1 MNDVAFDA
9 IYYIEIAFFGE
20 VVLTCHLGLCHLQY
34 FIMKKF
40 FSLFLIF
47 SICSGF
53 GLSAQSVQKSLPF
66 SKGINLPGWLEY
78 NRLNTLRYGK
88 QDFENL
94 KSMGVEIVRVPV
106 WFEVWNDGS
115 SEYKVEPECFDM
127 IDKAVDWA
135 KELGLY
141 IIIDFHN
148 DCNGSSKTNP
158 KIEKILL
165 KIWPQIAG
173 RYKDKGSHIIYEVMN
188 EPHFSSGNIKS
199 DITKWGKIQGNVL
212 KAIREIDKTH
222 TIIVGGGDWNSLDSM
237 LALPDY
243 GDDNLIYN
251 FHDYTPF
258 LFTHQGATW
267 TYTKRL
273 TNIPFPYVKEK
284 MPPLPKNA
292 TQDEKREYKNYEKN
306 SSEEVLVAPLDKAV
320 EFANKRNA
328 SLMCNEFGVYM
339 NYAEPQ
345 ERVNWYRIKCGWMAE
360 RNIIRVSWDYTQ
372 EFGVFNS
379 PNESR
384 FPEDLNAPLVKTMEF
399 TAPEGKSVT
408 WFSKAKESGDWTI
421 YKNGSI
427 GLLKANAYS
436 AEGSLTKKI
445 DSEEVIS
452 LESIAP
458 YGQLCFSF
466 GEACDFSELKASGAQ
481 LEFLIKSKDKALELS
496 VYFRDME
503 SKIFPWRAAYS
514 INSKV
519 FKADGEWHKVTLLL
533 KDFSDIGG
541 WTNADGWK
549 NGENKFSW
557 NLIDALVFD
566 KGANASKSGF
576 MIKDIKIVR

>member
-1 MNDVAFDA
+1 MKKL
-9 IYYIEIAFFGE
+9 ISFFLALNLFCG
-20 VVLTCHLGLCHLQY
+20 LGLY
-34 FIMKKF
+34 
-40 FSLFLIF
+40 
-47 SICSGF
+47 
-53 GLSAQSVQKSLPF
+53 AQKVQGVKKSLPL
-66 SKGINLPGWLEY
+66 SKGINLPGWMEY
-78 NRLNTLRYGK
+78 NRLNTLLYGK

-106 WFEVWNDGS
+106 WFEVWHDGS
-115 SEYKVEPECFDM
+115 SEYKIVPECFEM

-165 KIWPQIAG
+165 KIWPQIAEH
-173 RYKDKGSHIIYEVMN
+173 YKDKGSHIVYEVMN

-212 KAIREIDKTH
+212 KSIREIDKEH
-222 TIIVGGGDWNSLDSM
+222 LIIVGGGDWNSLDSM

-243 GDDNLIYN
+243 GDDKLIYN

-284 MPPLPKNA
+284 MPSLPKNA
-292 TQDEKREYKNYEKN
+292 TAEEKREWSGYEKN

-339 NYAEPQ
+339 KYAQPQ

-379 PNESR
+379 TNETR
-384 FPEDLNAPLVKTMEF
+384 FPEDLNAPLVEAMGFKV
-399 TAPEGKSVT
+399 PGGKSST
-408 WFSKAKESGDWTI
+408 WFANANKSGDWTI

-427 GLLKANAYS
+427 GLLKAS
-436 AEGSLTKKI
+436 AHNTEGILTYKI
-445 DSEEVIS
+445 DSQQVIN
-452 LESIAP
+452 LNNINP

-466 GEACDFSELKASGAQ
+466 GEVCDFSDLKSSGAK
-481 LEFLIKSKDKALELS
+481 LEFFIKTSDKALNVS

-503 SKIFPWRAAYS
+503 SKIFPWRAYYS
-514 INSKV
+514 INLKD
-519 FKADGEWHKVTLLL
+519 FKADGEWHKVTVPL

-541 WTNADGWK
+541 WTNEDGWK

-557 NLIDALVFD
+557 KFIEALVFEN
-566 KGANASKSGF
+566 GTVNSKSGF
-576 MIKDIKIVR
+576 MLKDIKIVK